1 MMRRDQTGKAII
13 NTDIEALNKYKQER
27 TYYRKV
33 DSLYLDVLE
42 IKKSILS
49 ISERISRLESD
60 NKNG

>member
-1 MMRRDQTGKAII
+1 MRRDQTGKAVI

-33 DSLYLDVLE
+33 DSLYSDVLE

-49 ISERISRLESD
+49 INERLSRLESD